1 MKDENVIDLNE
12 IFYTIKKKKTL
23 IIVITLIPI
32 IIAVLISFF
41 IINPVYES
49 SSTVMIGNKNNTQVQ
64 EPSSQY
70 TNVMLYQS
78 LTKTYAALAT
88 SKFIE
93 GKAVQKIGKD
103 ITIDELNN
111 SLTVTPREETQL
123 IDIKANANTP
133 EEALERVNAV
143 SEAFSENIGSISSIA
158 EVNIVDKG
166 EILQSPIKPNKKLYI
181 AISIIIGILL
191 SITIAI
197 SLERRTEKKEKK

>member
-12 IFYTIKKKKTL
+12 IFYTIKKRKTL

-93 GKAVQKIGKD
+93 GKAVQKLGKD
-103 ITIDELNN
+103 ITIDELNS
-111 SLTVTPREETQL
+111 SLTVTPKEETQL

-181 AISIIIGILL
+181 AISLIIGILL